1 MQCKEIILRSKSRPL
16 PIISCC
22 YTSLSLYIYIQ
33 IEIEIEIERH
43 TSEPLT
49 NNSSSITIPRHAKTN
64 NVCRTRTADMEDL
77 AASLTPYPHS
87 APLYLLYDATSIA
100 NASHGLAPPPP
111 LLGDDDDG
119 FEFATT
125 TMTTTLL
132 NGGGAALRACA
143 SDVSA
148 AAFAGEL
155 FPLSLP
161 PRLQRRPAR
170 SAGAS
175 AATSP
180 TPSAAALQAGCRKHR
195 GFDPFAAA
203 LEKVRSDGG
212 APRARSLSPPP
223 LPLRGA
229 AAQTDSSESRA
240 AARKGGRGIRH
251 LLCRALM
258 ASTAA
263 APKALWPRRKDG
275 GVSYRTGLLV
285 CLGYGV

>member
-1 MQCKEIILRSKSRPL
+1 
-16 PIISCC
+16 
-22 YTSLSLYIYIQ
+22 
-33 IEIEIEIERH
+33 
-43 TSEPLT
+43 
-49 NNSSSITIPRHAKTN
+49 
-64 NVCRTRTADMEDL
+64 MEDL

-100 NASHGLAPPPP
+100 NASRGLAPPPP
-111 LLGDDDDG
+111 LLGDDDGG

-125 TMTTTLL
+125 TMTTLL

-180 TPSAAALQAGCRKHR
+180 TPSAAAPQAGCRKHR

-203 LEKVRSDGG
+203 LEKVRRDGG
-212 APRARSLSPPP
+212 APRARALSPPPLP

-240 AARKGGRGIRH
+240 AARRARKGGRGIRH

-258 ASTAA
+258 ASAAA

-275 GVSYRTGLLV
+275 GVSYRPGLLV

>member
-1 MQCKEIILRSKSRPL
+1 
-16 PIISCC
+16 
-22 YTSLSLYIYIQ
+22 
-33 IEIEIEIERH
+33 
-43 TSEPLT
+43 
-49 NNSSSITIPRHAKTN
+49 
-64 NVCRTRTADMEDL
+64 MEDL

-100 NASHGLAPPPP
+100 NASRGLAPPP
-111 LLGDDDDG
+111 LLGDGDDDDGG
-119 FEFATT
+119 FEFAT
-125 TMTTTLL
+125 TTTLL

-180 TPSAAALQAGCRKHR
+180 TPSAAAPQAGCRKHR

-203 LEKVRSDGG
+203 LEKVRRDGG
-212 APRARSLSPPP
+212 APRARSLSPPPLP

-240 AARKGGRGIRH
+240 AARRARKGGRGIRH

-275 GVSYRTGLLV
+275 GVSYRPGLLV